1 MFNIDK
7 KYITIGIKE
16 QIGID
21 IQLFMWNEI
30 EKRINLKKE
39 LDYLQVFNISIIDKE
54 TVLAAAEE
62 MQIDG
67 IMSFAC
73 DPGVVTAAYVAEKMN
88 LPFQCS
94 YESASILQDK
104 GLFRQFLTD
113 HKFNCPVK

>member
-39 LDYLQVFNISIIDKE
+39 LDYLQVFNISIIDK
-54 TVLAAAEE
+54 
-62 MQIDG
+62 
-67 IMSFAC
+67 
-73 DPGVVTAAYVAEKMN
+73 
-88 LPFQCS
+88 
-94 YESASILQDK
+94 DK
-104 GLFRQFLTD
+104 GI
-113 HKFNCPVK
+113 VKIEHTQEVPEYKKTSIIKSKEIRNNLKVFVILESEFSTMLLASEY

>member
-39 LDYLQVFNISIIDKE
+39 LDYLQVFNISIIDK
-54 TVLAAAEE
+54 
-62 MQIDG
+62 
-67 IMSFAC
+67 
-73 DPGVVTAAYVAEKMN
+73 
-88 LPFQCS
+88 
-94 YESASILQDK
+94 DK
-104 GLFRQFLTD
+104 GI
-113 HKFNCPVK
+113 VKIEHTQEIPEYKKTSIIKSKEVMNNLKVFVILESECSTMLLASEY

>member
-39 LDYLQVFNISIIDKE
+39 LDYLQVFNIRIIDK
-54 TVLAAAEE
+54 
-62 MQIDG
+62 
-67 IMSFAC
+67 
-73 DPGVVTAAYVAEKMN
+73 
-88 LPFQCS
+88 
-94 YESASILQDK
+94 DK
-104 GLFRQFLTD
+104 GI
-113 HKFNCPVK
+113 VKIEHTQEIPEYKKTSIIKSKEVRNNLKVFVILEAEYATMLLASEY

>member
-39 LDYLQVFNISIIDKE
+39 LDYLQVFNISIIDK
-54 TVLAAAEE
+54 
-62 MQIDG
+62 
-67 IMSFAC
+67 
-73 DPGVVTAAYVAEKMN
+73 
-88 LPFQCS
+88 
-94 YESASILQDK
+94 DK
-104 GLFRQFLTD
+104 GI
-113 HKFNCPVK
+113 VKIEHTQEIPEYKKT

>member
-39 LDYLQVFNISIIDKE
+39 LDYLQVFNISIIDK
-54 TVLAAAEE
+54 
-62 MQIDG
+62 
-67 IMSFAC
+67 
-73 DPGVVTAAYVAEKMN
+73 
-88 LPFQCS
+88 
-94 YESASILQDK
+94 DK
-104 GLFRQFLTD
+104 GI
-113 HKFNCPVK
+113 VKIEHTQEIPEYKKTSIIKSKEVRNNLKVFVILEAEYATMLLASEY

>member
-39 LDYLQVFNISIIDKE
+39 LDYLQVFNISIIDK
-54 TVLAAAEE
+54 
-62 MQIDG
+62 
-67 IMSFAC
+67 
-73 DPGVVTAAYVAEKMN
+73 
-88 LPFQCS
+88 
-94 YESASILQDK
+94 DK
-104 GLFRQFLTD
+104 GI
-113 HKFNCPVK
+113 VKIEHSQEIPEYKKTSIIKSKEVRNNLKVFVILEAEYATMLLASEY

>member
-39 LDYLQVFNISIIDKE
+39 LDYLQVFNISIIDK
-54 TVLAAAEE
+54 
-62 MQIDG
+62 
-67 IMSFAC
+67 
-73 DPGVVTAAYVAEKMN
+73 
-88 LPFQCS
+88 
-94 YESASILQDK
+94 DK
-104 GLFRQFLTD
+104 GI
-113 HKFNCPVK
+113 VKIEHTQEIPEYKKTSIIKSKEVRNNLKVFVILEAEYATMLLATEY

>member
-39 LDYLQVFNISIIDKE
+39 LDYLQVFNISIIDK
-54 TVLAAAEE
+54 
-62 MQIDG
+62 DKG
-67 IMSFAC
+67 IVKIEHTQEIPEYKKTSIIKSKE
-73 DPGVVTAAYVAEKMN
+73 VRNN
-88 LPFQCS
+88 LKVFV
-94 YESASILQDK
+94 ILQAEYTTM
-104 GLFRQFLTD
+104 LLASEY
-113 HKFNCPVK
+113 

>member
-39 LDYLQVFNISIIDKE
+39 LDYLQVFNISIIDK
-54 TVLAAAEE
+54 
-62 MQIDG
+62 
-67 IMSFAC
+67 
-73 DPGVVTAAYVAEKMN
+73 
-88 LPFQCS
+88 
-94 YESASILQDK
+94 DK
-104 GLFRQFLTD
+104 GI
-113 HKFNCPVK
+113 VKIEHTQEIPEYKKTSIIKSKEVMNNLQVFVILESEGSTMLLASEY